1 MLRMLKTL
9 RWQLTL
15 LYFLAA
21 LGLVS
26 LMGAVTY
33 ALIGHYF
40 QQTTDLALQ
49 YKMATEFRTLGLP
62 IPPELAKVEQIWL
75 ENKQHKIG
83 LPSPEST
90 ASGTPQSSAIDDT
103 PDMIPATSPSLQ
115 AGGEATATPIVQ
127 TSKETNASPANT
139 GNKISQVGLVY
150 KVGEPGEE
158 SQDGEKDAS
167 MPVESDDEAAD
178 KMPAKSASN
187 SDKNILIGKASIV
200 EPVQA
205 DEETPLNTPIPQGS
219 LTHAAE
225 QVYDNEDDR
234 YDGNLSPIF
243 IVPQGTNPD
252 PAATSN
258 QPAAPIRVDQAASKR
273 ALQYGIDWR
282 TIRLADSV
290 RVRLLTYR
298 ISGNSNPTVLQI
310 GRLLTDQDRILQQYL
325 IGLLIFGGAGSIVLA
340 LASWW
345 LAGRSLSPAQ
355 KAWDQQQNF
364 ISNASHELRTPLTL
378 LRATA
383 DFGLRQRPP
392 EDQAKALKDIL
403 NESDYMNRLIN
414 DLLLLSRL
422 DTHRLQLKREII
434 FLPEL
439 LTDTVQQMEKISQTM
454 KIALVVNSTQVQVWG
469 DRARLRQVLL
479 ILLDNAMRF
488 TPPGGNLR
496 LETCDL
502 GKQIEIDVS
511 DDGSGIPA
519 EHLPHLFKRFYQ
531 VHTSEV
537 DDSQNNGLGLSIAK
551 GLIEAQHGT
560 IHIESAVGKGTRVRL
575 TLPAVI
581 SNEETKP
588 LRTKQ

>member
-1 MLRMLKTL
+1 
-9 RWQLTL
+9 
-15 LYFLAA
+15 
-21 LGLVS
+21 
-26 LMGAVTY
+26 
-33 ALIGHYF
+33 
-40 QQTTDLALQ
+40 
-49 YKMATEFRTLGLP
+49 
-62 IPPELAKVEQIWL
+62 
-75 ENKQHKIG
+75 
-83 LPSPEST
+83 
-90 ASGTPQSSAIDDT
+90 
-103 PDMIPATSPSLQ
+103 
-115 AGGEATATPIVQ
+115 
-127 TSKETNASPANT
+127 
-139 GNKISQVGLVY
+139 
-150 KVGEPGEE
+150 
-158 SQDGEKDAS
+158 
-167 MPVESDDEAAD
+167 
-178 KMPAKSASN
+178 
-187 SDKNILIGKASIV
+187 
-200 EPVQA
+200 
-205 DEETPLNTPIPQGS
+205 
-219 LTHAAE
+219 
-225 QVYDNEDDR
+225 
-234 YDGNLSPIF
+234 
-243 IVPQGTNPD
+243 
-252 PAATSN
+252 
-258 QPAAPIRVDQAASKR
+258 
-273 ALQYGIDWR
+273 
-282 TIRLADSV
+282 
-290 RVRLLTYR
+290 
-298 ISGNSNPTVLQI
+298 
-310 GRLLTDQDRILQQYL
+310 
-325 IGLLIFGGAGSIVLA
+325 
-340 LASWW
+340 
-345 LAGRSLSPAQ
+345 
-355 KAWDQQQNF
+355 
-364 ISNASHELRTPLTL
+364 L

-392 EDQAKALKDIL
+392 ADQAKVLKDIL
-403 NESDYMNRLIN
+403 NESDYMKRLID

-422 DTHRLQLKREII
+422 DTHRLELKQEII